1 MSEAKP
7 PRAAKPGT
15 LLSQWWTL
23 GTIVRDKRAS
33 GRHVKVAWVIID
45 RYRQDHGSGR
55 ASLRYIEAFTG
66 LNRHAVVQAC
76 RELTAWG
83 YVEQRRGGGTRPS
96 EYVPSWVTVRG
107 SGVETLTTKPE
118 NPSGVEMLPSVVSK
132 STPLDATSGAETL
145 PESFLHEPA
154 DKPASLKEEIDCGL
168 ATPDAAGLAPASP
181 AAPQEGGPTFESLWR
196 AYAYNRGKKEAKAAW
211 NALPVEVDRAAV
223 IRAASEW
230 QASWAAQGKPDAP
243 RFTLARWLKDERFD
257 EDAPRGFQ
265 KVGRPATAKQKPAS
279 PAKPASPVTARITA
293 AEVVEAGGITS
304 LRFTTDAGNEAHVVV
319 LEHPNEDAQSEGQ
332 RELKNLVYAVGLQ
345 QIDDSGELLGRTVK
359 LVGGEERFAAPDSR
373 PDDDPPPP
381 ARPEPARYAN
391 PDPQPAPTPLP
402 SAPSDWPEWMDAE
415 YEDGDAA

>member
-1 MSEAKP
+1 MS
-7 PRAAKPGT
+7 
-15 LLSQWWTL
+15 
-23 GTIVRDKRAS
+23 
-33 GRHVKVAWVIID
+33 VAWVIID
-45 RYRQDHGSGR
+45 RYMQKHGAGR
-55 ASLRYIEAFTG
+55 ASTRYLEKATG
-66 LNRHAVVQAC
+66 LSKNTVLKACHEMVERGYFTAHISTGRTAEYTPNWRVVHPSIPVQ
-76 RELTAWG
+76 
-83 YVEQRRGGGTRPS
+83 GGAPMCT
-96 EYVPSWVTVRG
+96 TV
-107 SGVETLTTKPE
+107 VHPCETLSDE
-118 NPSGVEMLPSVVSK
+118 
-132 STPLDATSGAETL
+132 SGAPMCT
-145 PESFLHEPA
+145 ESFLRIPA
-154 DKPASLKEEIDCGL
+154 DKPAIRKEDDGHRPPTASAPL
-168 ATPDAAGLAPASP
+168 AGLSP
-181 AAPQEGGPTFESLWR
+181 ATAAESAVEELQQPSFESLWR
-196 AYAYNRGKKEAKAAW
+196 AYGHNRAKKEARAAW

-265 KVGRPATAKQKPAS
+265 KVGRPAKAKQKPAS
-279 PAKPASPVTARITA
+279 PAKPAPPVTARITA

-304 LRFTTDAGNEAHVVV
+304 LRFTTDAGDEAHVVV

-381 ARPEPARYAN
+381 VRPEPARYAN
-391 PDPQPAPTPLP
+391 PAPVPAPTPLP

-415 YEDGDAA
+415 YEDDDAA